1 MKRFFR
7 HESREERT
15 LVVLSFLSLFG
26 ILCGHTLL
34 ETARDALFV
43 TRIPLTRLPIVYI
56 AIAVVGV
63 ITSRLAGVG
72 SRRTYAISA
81 ALLFAAIV
89 DMAFWFMLDDRSGFV
104 VYAFYVWTGV
114 FASWIITTFWIV
126 LAPALTITQAKRLY
140 GPIGAGSLLGAVAGS
155 GAARLILSAPGLR
168 KLLLASAMVSTLT
181 ALVPAAIF
189 GRHIAKQVAPPSTV
203 KRERAAEAARA
214 PFQSRYVLGVLVL
227 VLIATAIGTFADYVL
242 KNEVLAHVQKVNIG
256 PFFAAMAFWTNLA
269 ALGLQLFFLNKLLK
283 LAGVH
288 RALALIPLL
297 FLTLSTA
304 GFLLPA
310 FLTIILIKG
319 TDGSLRTSLLKTGTE
334 LFLFPLDDDLRPRAK
349 VAVDLFGQRVGQAIA
364 SVAILGFVAV
374 HAPSRALLGAIAV
387 LALAWLLLLPG
398 LRKGYL
404 ELFRKTLEAGEIQ
417 LDFEIPPPD
426 LESLEAILGALN
438 SSRDGE
444 VLAALDLLRDQGKAS
459 LIPALI
465 LFHPSAR
472 VVTHAL
478 DILEANGRHDLEP
491 VLLRLHAHPDGKVRA
506 AALRALSTLDT
517 SNGVLER
524 HLEDPDP
531 RVRAT
536 AVIALARRG
545 ALDDKRLSALAIDE
559 DPKQR
564 HALQTGLLRAIRR
577 QPDPRFVPLALML
590 AQSTDR
596 GVLVEAAR
604 AMGALED
611 PSCIP
616 ALIGLLAY
624 GDPREQARQALVRYG
639 VPALKELAAT
649 FADKSKPYP
658 VRKHIPRTI
667 AAFDPPLAATALLVA
682 LPQTHDFVLGLRLL
696 RGLRQIQKRR
706 PAATRATKLYERMLR
721 ERFLMVHHYRAWR
734 ASLESRDTQH
744 TPAFEL
750 LSGLLREK
758 ESTLEEHVFSLVG
771 LIDPTEDYE
780 TIFRGLHNESPK
792 ARSTS
797 RELLENVLPKRVRD
811 EVLVVASEA
820 APARPPALEATLRD
834 LLKEDSE
841 TLSALAAYHAE
852 ELGLQGFVPPPNSMP
867 LGMSDEVEDHE

>member
-1 MKRFFR
+1 MKGLFR
-7 HESREERT
+7 HESKEERT
-15 LVVLSFLSLFG
+15 LVFLSFLSLFG

-43 TRIPLTRLPIVYI
+43 TRIPLTQLPVVYI

-89 DMAFWFMLDDRSGFV
+89 DIAFWFLLNDRSGFV

-155 GAARLILSAPGLR
+155 GTARLILSAPGLR
-168 KLLLASAMVSTLT
+168 KLLLASAIVSTLT
-181 ALVPAAIF
+181 ALLPAAMF
-189 GRHIAKQVAPPSTV
+189 GRHIAKQVAPTPSV

-214 PFQSRYVLGVLVL
+214 PFQSRYVLGVLLL

-242 KNEVLAHVQKVNIG
+242 KNEVLAHVQKVKIG

-269 ALGLQLFFLNKLLK
+269 ALGLQLFFLNALLK

-297 FLTLSTA
+297 FLTLATA
-304 GFLLPA
+304 GFVLPA

-334 LFLFPLDDDLRPRAK
+334 LFLFPVDDDLRPRAK
-349 VAVDLFGQRVGQAIA
+349 VAVDLFGQRAGQAIA

-387 LALAWLLLLPG
+387 LALAWLLLLPP

-426 LESLEAILGALN
+426 LESLEAIMSALN

-491 VLLRLHAHPDGKVRA
+491 ILLRLHAHPDGKVRA
-506 AALRALSTLDT
+506 AALRALSTLET
-517 SNGVLER
+517 SNEILER

-531 RVRAT
+531 GVRAT

-545 ALDDKRLSALAIDE
+545 ALDEKRLATLAIDE
-559 DPKQR
+559 DPKER

-577 QPDPRFVPLALML
+577 QPDPRFLPLALML

-604 AMGALED
+604 AMGAIGD

-616 ALIGLLAY
+616 VLIGLLAY
-624 GDPREQARQALVRYG
+624 A
-639 VPALKELAAT
+639 
-649 FADKSKPYP
+649 
-658 VRKHIPRTI
+658 I
-667 AAFDPPLAATALLVA
+667 AAFDPPLAAAALLAA
-682 LPQTHDFVLGLRLL
+682 LPQTRDFVLGLRLL

-706 PAATRATKLYERMLR
+706 PAATRATKFYEKMLR
-721 ERFLMVHHYRAWR
+721 ERFLMVLHYRAWR
-734 ASLESRDTQH
+734 ASLAARDTHH
-744 TPAFEL
+744 TPALEL

-758 ESTLEEHVFSLVG
+758 ETTLEEHVFSLVG

-780 TIFRGLHNESPK
+780 TIFRGLHNESAK

-820 APARPPALEATLRD
+820 EPARPPALETTLRD

-841 TLSALAAYHAE
+841 TLSALAVYHAE

-867 LGMSDEVEDHE
+867 LGVADEMADNE